1 MGAQILRDLGVR
13 KLKLLTNNPKKVAGL
28 SGFDLEIV
36 DRIPVE
42 AEVTDENRTYMK
54 TVFDYRGHTWLGQGG
69 AG

>member
-1 MGAQILRDLGVR
+1 MR

-42 AEVTDENRTYMK
+42 AEVTDENRKYMK
-54 TVFDYRGHTWLGQGG
+54 TKKARMGHILGNC
-69 AG
+69 